1 MYKNVYAKSL
11 SQILFLLFVCLLAT
25 GFRAP
30 VNTRE
35 ACEQLIEEARKDDSN
50 KNYTAALEKLLR
62 AEAIATEYHWKDL
75 MSNVKNHIGLIY
87 VYFSNYGEALNYF
100 QESLEIAQNDESL
113 HNNKVLTLSNI
124 GFLYA
129 KEKKY
134 EEALVYLNKAFG
146 LAEKDNM
153 ERLQKGI
160 ANNIAN
166 IYNELQQPEKSLK
179 ILLEVANNEADE
191 TVDFLWEAIY
201 IRALFINGQITE
213 AKDKANQLEEKLNS
227 DAFSDKVCHVCLN
240 DLLSKI
246 HAKLSN
252 TDTAIHYAK
261 IVLNSTDELID
272 KVEQYK
278 NIAEL
283 YLQKGDYLTTI
294 QYKDS
299 VLIATDLLSTL
310 INSQLYEANKI
321 KFKVSEYQNE
331 LYLKKKQQRTERQL
345 FVVVIIFGLITLF
358 LMVKIFRN
366 KVVKQKHKAVI
377 TGLELEKE
385 KKEHLLVEKELET
398 VRLKQQQLK
407 HEIAEKNRELF
418 ARTLYLSN
426 RNELIQNIIS
436 SLENTPTAKQNKE
449 TIEQIKI
456 IKNFLRTDN
465 QRDDFIKHFEN
476 VNPDFLS
483 QLKHTHPQLTAND
496 VRFLCYVYMN
506 LSLKEICMVFN
517 ITYNACIIRKQRI
530 MDKMGLDKKEVA
542 LYDYLLSL
550 NNNKE

>member
-1 MYKNVYAKSL
+1 MYKKVYAK
-11 SQILFLLFVCLLAT
+11 LLNRMLLVWFVCLSITSFSTPL
-25 GFRAP
+25 
-30 VNTRE
+30 NTRE
-35 ACEQLIEEARKDDSN
+35 TCQQLIEEARIEDGN
-50 KNYTAALEKLLR
+50 KNYTAALEKLLQ
-62 AEAIATEYHWKDL
+62 AEAMATEYQWNDL
-75 MSNVKNHIGLIY
+75 LSNIKNHIGLIY
-87 VYFSNYGEALNYF
+87 VYFSNYGEALSYF
-100 QESLEIAQNDESL
+100 QESLDIAQNDKSL
-113 HNNKVLTLSNI
+113 YNNKVLTLSNI

-134 EEALVYLNKAFG
+134 EEALVYLNKAFDLTG
-146 LAEKDNM
+146 ENM

-160 ANNIAN
+160 ANNIAS
-166 IYNELQQPEKSLK
+166 IYNELEQPEKSLK
-179 ILLEVANNEADE
+179 ILLEVTSNNADE

-201 IRALFINGQITE
+201 IRALFINGQIAE
-213 AKDKANQLEEKLNS
+213 AKYKANQLEEKLNNK
-227 DAFSDKVCHVCLN
+227 AFSDTVCLVCLY

-246 HAKLSN
+246 HIKLDNTDAAIYYAKL
-252 TDTAIHYAK
+252 A
-261 IVLNSTDELID
+261 LNSTDELIE

-283 YLQKGDYLTTI
+283 YLKKGNYLSTI

-299 VLIATDLLSTL
+299 VLIATDSLSTL

-331 LYLKKKQQRTERQL
+331 LNIKKKQQRTERQL
-345 FVVVIIFGLITLF
+345 FVVILAFGLVTLF
-358 LMVKIFRN
+358 LIVKILQN
-366 KVVKQKHKAVI
+366 KVIKQKQKAVI
-377 TGLELEKE
+377 AGLELEKE

-426 RNELIQNIIS
+426 RNELIQNIIN
-436 SLENTPTAKQNKE
+436 SLENTPTAKHNKE
-449 TIEQIKI
+449 TVEQIKI
-456 IKNFLRTDN
+456 IKNFLKTDN

-476 VNPDFLS
+476 VNPDFLNE
-483 QLKHTHPQLTAND
+483 LKKVHPQLTAND

-530 MDKMGLDKKEVA
+530 MDKMGLDKKEVT
-542 LYDYLLSL
+542 LYDYLLCL
-550 NNNKE
+550 NKDN